1 MPSDRSRPFTV
12 ALRAPPVVYV
22 CGDDPCFHRFVDA
35 KWNFTAAVV
44 YDNRLLLAP
53 RLFMRE
59 RERLRP
65 ILLHELSHLHM
76 GQYRGHYTMSIPVWF
91 HEGLASLAA
100 GGGGADPLSPTT
112 RLGAPHKRANI
123 FRRSETPAV
132 AAAARPESGLSISVF
147 YRQSMLFLAHLRAQ
161 DPQQFVLLLNRLQ
174 DGIDFD
180 EAFASTYH
188 ANPNRLAQSSFW
200 LRGRSP
206 CRRPSA
212 LPTTQPRVVTQ
223 GPTQGHNP
231 GLETAG
237 LETERS
243 KTMLMT
249 TTSTLEGHRITR
261 YAGIVTGEA
270 IIGANIFSDFFAKA
284 LRDVCVGPSR
294 RVRER
299 LGRRSR
305 NRD

>member
-1 MPSDRSRPFTV
+1 MFTSSKSMVGRSWGLIACLLISACSSLGYHDAGDGLASFEALTDNDQVRFGPGGEPYARQV
-12 ALRAPPVVYV
+12 APLIENAVRQIEAFHGRAFRAPPVVYV

-59 RERLRP
+59 RDRLHP

-100 GGGGADPLSPTT
+100 GGGGADLVSDDE
-112 RLGAPHKRANI
+112 AWRAAQASKH
-123 FRRSETPAV
+123 FQADEQHLPWQRRHAQSW
-132 AAAARPESGLSISVF
+132 GLSISVF

-188 ANPNRLAQSSFW
+188 ANPNRLAQAFFGCADDR
-200 LRGRSP
+200 LAADHP
-206 CRRPSA
+206 LC
-212 LPTTQPRVVTQ
+212 QPL
-223 GPTQGHNP
+223 NP
-231 GLETAG
+231 GL
-237 LETERS
+237 
-243 KTMLMT
+243 
-249 TTSTLEGHRITR
+249 
-261 YAGIVTGEA
+261 
-270 IIGANIFSDFFAKA
+270 
-284 LRDVCVGPSR
+284 
-294 RVRER
+294 
-299 LGRRSR
+299 
-305 NRD
+305 